1 MVAVYIADTQLITA
15 AGPNSYANY
24 CAHRAGINTYQFA
37 NYHTQDHCQVVLSLV
52 PEAVF
57 PPLAEALE
65 EGPLSGRDERLIQLA
80 AVSAQLL
87 FDSFKGEPVPLI
99 MAGPQNYPGFTN
111 QLPSQFFKCLAMQA
125 SLPIEYPTSRVVC
138 TGRTGMLEA
147 IRLARH
153 YLANAPYTYVA
164 VGGVDS
170 PRHTDWLH
178 FLDRDD
184 RLKSERGTRTG
195 DSFVPGE
202 AASYLLLT
210 TNPELAMD
218 YNGYRIRLTEPGF
231 ADEPGHLYSSQPYLG
246 QGLDSAVKQALA
258 ALPEAYSI
266 DAVYSSM
273 NGENFWA
280 KEFGVAMTRSAHR
293 LKEHKHEH
301 PADCYGDLGA
311 AAGGALIALAAHYAT
326 VQQPKNCLVT
336 TSADTEHRA
345 AICVIP
351 ERISA

>member
-1 MVAVYIADTQLITA
+1 MVAVYIANTQLITA
-15 AGPNSYANY
+15 AGPTSYANF
-24 CAHRAGINTYQFA
+24 CMHRAGVNTYQSA
-37 NYHTQDHCQVVLSLV
+37 NYHTPDHNQVVLSLV

-57 PPLAEALE
+57 PPLADALE
-65 EGPLSGRDERLIQLA
+65 DGPLSGRDERLIQLA
-80 AVSAQLL
+80 AVGAQQL
-87 FDSFKGEPVPLI
+87 FNGYSGEPVPLI
-99 MAGPQNYPGFTN
+99 MAGPQNYPGFIN
-111 QLPSQFFKCLAMQA
+111 QLPNHFFKYLAMQA
-125 SLPIEYPTSRVVC
+125 SLPIEYPTSRVIC

-153 YLANAPYTYVA
+153 YLASAPYPYVL
-164 VGGVDS
+164 VGGVGS

-178 FLDRDD
+178 LLDRDD
-184 RLKSERGTRTG
+184 RLKSERDTRTG

-202 AASYLLLT
+202 GASYLLLT
-210 TNPELAMD
+210 ANPELAQN
-218 YNGYRIRLTEPGF
+218 YKGYRIRLTEPGF
-231 ADEPGHLYSSQPYLG
+231 GEEPGHLYSDQPYLG
-246 QGLDSAVKQALA
+246 QGLDGAVKQALA
-258 ALPEAYSI
+258 GLPDAYSI

-280 KEFGVAMTRSAHR
+280 KEFGVAMTRSSHR

-326 VQQPKNCLVT
+326 ERQPKNCLIT